1 MKQAIFQ
8 VRIQVE
14 DDQELNPLYLSEEL
28 QASINSMYSYRDSET
43 GEITDLINNS
53 NITQYNNKI
62 VGYKLD
68 YDNFIPFIAQEE
80 Y

>member
-43 GEITDLINNS
+43 GEITDLINNP

-68 YDNFIPFIAQEE
+68 YDNFVPFIAEEE

>member
-1 MKQAIFQ
+1 MRSAIFQ
-8 VRIQVE
+8 VRRQVD

-28 QASINSMYSYRDSET
+28 QASINSMYCYRDSET
-43 GEITDLINNS
+43 GEYS
-53 NITQYNNKI
+53 NTKV

-68 YDNFIPFIAQEE
+68 YDNFTPFIAKDE

>member
-1 MKQAIFQ
+1 MKSAIFQ
-8 VRIQVE
+8 VRIQVD

-28 QASINSMYSYRDSET
+28 QASINSMYCYCDSET
-43 GEITDLINNS
+43 GEYS
-53 NITQYNNKI
+53 NTKV

-68 YDNFIPFIAQEE
+68 YDNFTPFIAKDE

>member
-43 GEITDLINNS
+43 GEITDLIASPPYS
-53 NITQYNNKI
+53 NHKI

-68 YDNFIPFIAQEE
+68 YDNFVPFIAQEE

>member
-1 MKQAIFQ
+1 MKSAIFQ

-43 GEITDLINNS
+43 GEYSD
-53 NITQYNNKI
+53 NKI
-62 VGYKLD
+62 VGYKFE
-68 YDNFIPFIAQEE
+68 YDNFVPFIAQEE

>member
-68 YDNFIPFIAQEE
+68 YDNFVPFIAEEE

>member
-1 MKQAIFQ
+1 MKSAIFQ

-28 QASINSMYSYRDSET
+28 QASINSMYRYLDSET
-43 GEITDLINNS
+43 GEYS
-53 NITQYNNKI
+53 NTKI
-62 VGYKLD
+62 VGYRLEH
-68 YDNFIPFIAQEE
+68 DNFVPFTAKEE